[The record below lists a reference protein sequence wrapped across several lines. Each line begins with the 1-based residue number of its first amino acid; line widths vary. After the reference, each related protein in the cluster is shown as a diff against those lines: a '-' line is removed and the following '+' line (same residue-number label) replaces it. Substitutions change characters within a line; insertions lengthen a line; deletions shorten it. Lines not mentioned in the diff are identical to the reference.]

1 MTYFNNLGQGRVG
14 WKSPSNGGGNTPLLL
29 DTYSGAAAAYS
40 LRKLRA
46 AYTGSAIT
54 VRRSS
59 DNTSTNIGFDSNGSI
74 DTTSLLSFVGAGN
87 GFVSV
92 WFDQSGNNRNATQ
105 VTTTYQPK
113 IVSNGVLNTYN
124 GKPSVKFDGSDDYIE
139 CPYAAGASNELYF
152 VTQTTDNAFLFPRGQ
167 TDFGFVAEQ
176 GSTSTQISIYWTTQP
191 QLYVNSAL
199 TSPVNR
205 NDVYNLLNGYKLSVH
220 KGANLINNFIY
231 LRFGSFQQT
240 GSFDFNGN
248 LFEWVVYPSLQSSQ
262 ASIESNIN
270 TYYSIY

>member
-1 MTYFNNLGQGRVG
+1 MILANHGII
-14 WKSPSNGGGNTPLLL
+14 SSSGGSLPLLL
-29 DTYSGAAAAYS
+29 DAYSGASVAYS
-40 LRKLRA
+40 LRKLKT
-46 AYTGSAIT
+46 AYTGYAIR

-59 DNTSTNIGFDSNGSI
+59 DNTSQDIGFVGSNL
-74 DTTSLLSFVGAGN
+74 DTSAITTFVGAN
-87 GFVSV
+87 DGFVSI
-92 WFDQSGNNRNATQ
+92 WYDQSGGGKDATQ

-113 IVSNGVLNTYN
+113 IVSNGVINTYN

-139 CPYAAGASNELYF
+139 SPYYTGTSNELYF
-152 VTQTTDNAFLFPRGQ
+152 VTQTTDNAFLFPRGL

-176 GSTSTQISIYWTTQP
+176 GSTSTQTSLYWTTQP

-220 KGANLINNFIY
+220 KGANISTNFYY
-231 LRFGSFQQT
+231 LRFGSYQQT

-248 LFEWVVYPSLQSSQ
+248 LFEWVIYPSLQSSQ
-262 ASIESNIN
+262 SLIETNIN
-270 TYYSIY
+270 SYYSIY

>member
-1 MTYFNNLGQGRVG
+1 MILGINGILAG
-14 WKSPSNGGGNTPLLL
+14 KGGGIPLLL
-29 DTYSGAAAAYS
+29 DTYTGAAVAYS
-40 LRKLRA
+40 LRKLRTL
-46 AYTGSAIT
+46 YSGNCVT

-59 DNTSTNIGFDSNGSI
+59 DNTSTNIGFDSNGNL
-74 DTTSLLSFVGAGN
+74 DTTSLLSFVGVN
-87 GFVSV
+87 DGFVSV

-124 GKPSVKFDGSDDYIE
+124 GKLSVKFDGSDDYIE
-139 CPYAAGASNELYF
+139 CPYATGASNELYF

-167 TDFGFVAEQ
+167 NGFGFVAEQ
-176 GSTSTQISIYWTTQP
+176 GGASTQTSAYWTTQP

-199 TSPVNR
+199 TSPANR
-205 NDVYNLLNGYKLSVH
+205 GDVYNLLNGYKLSVH

-248 LFEWVVYPSLQSSQ
+248 LFEWVIYPSLQSSQ
-262 ASIESNIN
+262 SLIETNIN
-270 TYYSIY
+270 SYYSIY

>member
-1 MTYFNNLGQGRVG
+1 MILANHGII
-14 WKSPSNGGGNTPLLL
+14 SSSGGSLPMLL

-40 LRKLRA
+40 LRKLTTS
-46 AYTGSAIT
+46 YTGSAIT

-59 DNTSTNIGFDSNGSI
+59 DNTSQNIGFKSDGTL
-74 DTTSLLSFVGAGN
+74 DTTTMLSFIGAN
-87 GFVSV
+87 DGFVSV

-113 IVSNGVLNTYN
+113 IVSSGVLNTYN
-124 GKPSVKFDGSDDYIE
+124 GKTSVKFDGSNDYIE
-139 CPYAAGASNELYF
+139 SPYYTGTSNELYF
-152 VTQTTDNAFLFPRGQ
+152 VTQTTDNAFLFPRGL

-176 GSTSTQISIYWTTQP
+176 GSTSTQTSIYWTTQP

-220 KGANLINNFIY
+220 KGANISTNFNY
-231 LRFGSFQQT
+231 LRFGSYQQSGT
-240 GSFDFNGN
+240 FDFNGN
-248 LFEWVVYPSLQSSQ
+248 LFEWVIYPSLQSSQ
-262 ASIESNIN
+262 SLIETNIN
-270 TYYSIY
+270 SYYSIY